1 VLFARLDGTP
11 ARLHTAYVVGC
22 DGMHSTV
29 REHTGIEFLG
39 DRYPQSFLPADV
51 RMDWP
56 LSRQSV
62 YRFSSPQGL
71 VVVGPLPEDRFRV
84 VATMDTAPE
93 RPTPA
98 DVQALLDARG
108 PVSTPATVRD
118 VVWGSRFR
126 VHHGWPAP
134 TGAGR
139 YSPGTPRT
147 CTARPAARE

>member
-108 PVSTPATVRD
+108 PAAPRRRSGMWCGAR
-118 VVWGSRFR
+118 GSGCTT
-126 VHHGWPAP
+126 GWPAP